1 MELECQGGLALEFH
15 TYGTGVPRGVGT
27 GVSCL
32 WHWSFMPMALEFL
45 PYETKLSSHRLPKAT
60 LVHLLLLG
68 AFCCSVTKHFH
79 TFARRLKL
87 DRM

>member
-1 MELECQGGLALEFH
+1 MKLEFP

-27 GVSCL
+27 RVSYL
-32 WHWSFMPMALEFL
+32 WHWSAKGGWHWSFMPMALEFL